1 MDWLSF
7 DLDLTQNSIIIDVRS
22 ESEYIQGHIPGAFN
36 VPVLNDEHR
45 KIVGTIY
52 KQAGKEKAILKGLEL
67 LGPDISTR
75 LKLAIQYCQKEQNI
89 IIHCWRGGMRSQFFA
104 FIMEFYGFKVKVLQG
119 GYKAF
124 RNHVLNSFKLPYQI
138 NVLGGKTGSG
148 KTHVLNELKSKG
160 AAMIDLEG
168 LAHHRGSSF
177 GAIGMPLQPSQE
189 QFENELSLQL
199 FLLNQNTIWIED
211 EGRTVGSRVIPEGLW
226 LQMRKAPHYFLDTN
240 FEMRLN
246 QIMIDYGSFPKEEL
260 LVAMERIAKR
270 LGPQH
275 VKTALEAINNGQI
288 KEAFAMALAYYDK
301 AYTFQKEK
309 HPLGEKIEVEVE
321 QLDASEIAAKLM
333 KQ

>member
-7 DLDLTQNSIIIDVRS
+7 DSDLTQNFVIIDVRS
-22 ESEYIQGHIPGAFN
+22 ESEFLQGHIPGAYN

-52 KQAGKEKAILKGLEL
+52 KQSGKEKAVLKGLEL
-67 LGPDISTR
+67 LGPDISSR
-75 LKLAIQYCQKEQNI
+75 LKLAIQFCKEEQNI
-89 IIHCWRGGMRSQFFA
+89 IVHCWRGGMRSQFFV
-104 FIMEFYGFKVKVLQG
+104 FIMEFYGYKVKVLQG
-119 GYKAF
+119 GYKAY
-124 RNHVLNSFKLPYQI
+124 RNHVLNSFNLSYKI

-168 LAHHRGSSF
+168 LACHRGSSF
-177 GAIGMPLQPSQE
+177 GAIGMPPQPSQE

-199 FLLNQNTIWIED
+199 FLLNKSTIWIED

-226 LQMRKAPHYFLDTN
+226 LQMRNAPHYFLNTN
-240 FEMRLN
+240 FEMRLD
-246 QIMIDYGSFPKEEL
+246 QIMIDYGSFPTEEL
-260 LVAMERIAKR
+260 LVAMERIGKR

-275 VKTALEAINNGQI
+275 VKTALEAINNGDL
-288 KEAFAMALAYYDK
+288 KEAFTMALTYYDK

-321 QLDASEIAAKLM
+321 SLDAEEIASKLM
-333 KQ
+333 KL